1 MKSTETKVL
10 ENKKEK
16 ENKGKKTIMSTSENA
31 KNNSYEEFRIE
42 KLDYLFKLSEED
54 IETKIKKMIALKKKG
69 GNLDEYNQNELN
81 KIQFKKQSFSPL
93 ELKSENNKQQRMSE
107 KLTKIK
113 MGLNKFINFVSL
125 TKRNKKISSFKE
137 LKSYYNKLKSKK
149 EEKE

>member
-1 MKSTETKVL
+1 
-10 ENKKEK
+10 
-16 ENKGKKTIMSTSENA
+16 
-31 KNNSYEEFRIE
+31 
-42 KLDYLFKLSEED
+42 
-54 IETKIKKMIALKKKG
+54 MIALKKKG
-69 GNLDEYNQNELN
+69 GNLDEYNQNEEN

-137 LKSYYNKLKSKK
+137 LKSYYNKSKSKK